1 MKIVFEP
8 NILTFSEQQYFVWDN
23 TSQNAKRQEMLE
35 ICWSCLLATPMPV
48 DNLFGPCGRPGACGH
63 HIGDP

>member
-1 MKIVFEP
+1 LFEP

-23 TSQNAKRQEMLE
+23 TSQSAKRQEMLE
-35 ICWSCLLATPMPV
+35 IWGPCRLATPMPT
-48 DNLFGPCGRPGACGH
+48 DNLLGACGRPGARER